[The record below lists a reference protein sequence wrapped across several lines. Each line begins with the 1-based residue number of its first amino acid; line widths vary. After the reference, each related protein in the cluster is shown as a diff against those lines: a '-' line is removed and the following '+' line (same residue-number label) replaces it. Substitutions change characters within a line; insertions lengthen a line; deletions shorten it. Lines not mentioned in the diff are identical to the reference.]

1 MIVGAPFVPV
11 ESLFFLRVILKD
23 VSLPLEEW
31 GFFADCKNFLR
42 EVEINDC
49 HTRHMEYTRSGSDIL
64 VRLDPGEEIHA
75 SLKELTNVLGFDAA
89 AITSGIGRTRDN
101 QYGYM
106 NGEGVYQRRPLNPPS
121 ELVSLSG
128 NIARTEMGDP
138 FTHIHCCWSDDDN
151 NVHAGHMFQ
160 STVHVVAEI
169 HIRVMDHASMTRCPL
184 AELELLGLEF
194 D

>member
-1 MIVGAPFVPV
+1 MSDKTPSFPV
-11 ESLFFLRVILKD
+11 EVFPIYRPLCVI
-23 VSLPLEEW
+23 VPLPLERII
-31 GFFADCKNFLR
+31 FLASIEKFHR
-42 EVEINDC
+42 EVEIEDWC
-49 HTRHMEYTRSGSDIL
+49 TRDMEHTRSGNDIL
-64 VRLDPGEEIHA
+64 VRLDPGEEIHT
-75 SLKELTNVLGFDAA
+75 SLRKLADDVDFDAA

-106 NGEGVYQRRPLNPPS
+106 NSEGVYKRRPLDSPS

-128 NIARTEMGDP
+128 NIARTENGDA

-151 NVHAGHMFQ
+151 NVHAGHMFE

-169 HIRVMDHASMTRCPL
+169 HIRVMEHATMTRCPL
-184 AELELLGLEF
+184 AELELLGLQF